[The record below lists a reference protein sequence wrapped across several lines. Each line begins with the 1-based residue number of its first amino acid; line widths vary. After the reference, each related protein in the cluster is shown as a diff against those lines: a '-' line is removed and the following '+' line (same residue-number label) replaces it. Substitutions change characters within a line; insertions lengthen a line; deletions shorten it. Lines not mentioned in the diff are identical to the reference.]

1 VYEARA
7 NTSLDRMEII
17 KTVAKLVPEPHSVDL
32 KNPDKTIIVQIVKV
46 RKIHYPKLQN
56 ALISYFSNY
65 KTITCSFHVNF
76 WEVGQRCMVK

>member
-1 VYEARA
+1 MCRCWHSFPLFTYQFAVVYEARA

-46 RKIHYPKLQN
+46 R
-56 ALISYFSNY
+56 
-65 KTITCSFHVNF
+65 
-76 WEVGQRCMVK
+76 